1 VSERGGERKREAI
14 PNKMTPEEAARLRAL
29 LRSTKVADMDD
40 PVARQRVGR
49 AIAWAMDRGPPKPID
64 AKKD

>member
-1 VSERGGERKREAI
+1 
-14 PNKMTPEEAARLRAL
+14 
-29 LRSTKVADMDD
+29 MDD